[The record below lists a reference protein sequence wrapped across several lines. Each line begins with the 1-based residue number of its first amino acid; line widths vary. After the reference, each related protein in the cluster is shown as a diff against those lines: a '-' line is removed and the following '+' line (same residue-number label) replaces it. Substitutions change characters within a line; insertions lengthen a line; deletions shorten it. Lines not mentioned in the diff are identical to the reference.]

1 MNKQLLNKP
10 FDPNQIKQRPG
21 SHGRTLSYVD
31 VAAVIARL
39 NGVFDHDW
47 SFEVERHEIHEGE
60 VIVLGKLSAGGVTK
74 MAFGGSSV
82 TIDKQ
87 GQVVSIADDLKASA
101 SDCLK
106 KAASLLGIGLHL
118 YGGAQST
125 GRARA
130 PKLAAVPP
138 PADRLT
144 TKQLA
149 AIHGVARKHGISKEE
164 LAGLVETLAGKTEL
178 ASLTKSEAS
187 LVISDL
193 TGSNGRGR

>member
-31 VAAVIARL
+31 IAAVIARL
-39 NGVFDHDW
+39 NEVFDHDW
-47 SFEVERHEIHEGE
+47 SFDVERHEIHEGE

-87 GQVVSIADDLKASA
+87 GQIVSIADDLKASS

-118 YGGAQST
+118 YGGAPAT
-125 GRARA
+125 GTRR
-130 PKLAAVPP
+130 PKLATVQA

-149 AIHGVARKHGISKEE
+149 AIHSVARKHDISKEE
-164 LAGLVETLAGKTEL
+164 LGALVETLAGKTKL

-187 LVISDL
+187 MVISDL
-193 TGSNGRGR
+193 TGTNGRGR